1 MVLTRILS
9 SAQDALLREER
20 GLLMRLRASLSRI
33 DASADQQQA
42 LDQSITQ
49 LDELFLLVVV
59 GEFNAGK
66 SAFINALIGQPL
78 LLEGVT
84 PTTAAITV
92 LEHGDV
98 PEQTVRQG
106 KLLVVKAPV
115 DLLRE
120 IRIVDT
126 PGTNAIIREHEAMTA
141 EFIPRADLVFFVT
154 SADRPF
160 TETERG
166 FMEQIRGWGKKI
178 VVVVNKSD
186 ILEGSSQ
193 IAEIRSFVAEN
204 ARSLLGFEP
213 EVFFVSAKLALR
225 AKRGEPSVWVA
236 SGFEALEGY
245 VATTLNESGRAQLK
259 LLNPLG
265 VAIAV
270 AERQLTAVRDRRA
283 LLKDDFATL
292 EQVEDQLG
300 LYHRDMERDFGLRM
314 ADIEKVLL
322 EMERRGHLF
331 FDDTMR
337 IGRVMDLLNRS
348 RVQEAFERQVV
359 GDAPQQ
365 IERKVGELIDWLID
379 ADLRHWQG
387 VTAHLAK
394 RRQQYIGQM
403 IGNPD
408 TERFHF
414 DRRRM
419 IDSVG
424 REAQQ
429 VIDGYDRQKE
439 ATELAD
445 GARNAV
451 ATAAA
456 VGASAVGLGAI
467 VTVAASTAAADVTG
481 LVMASVIGAIGFF
494 VIPAKRKK
502 GKEEMR
508 QKIGEVRQRLS
519 EALRSQFSR
528 EIARST
534 ERIRASMAPYSRF
547 VRAEGEKLEGTENE
561 LRSVS
566 ADLAALRA
574 RIERA

>member
-1 MVLTRILS
+1 VLTRVLS
-9 SAQDALLREER
+9 PSQEALLREER
-20 GLLMRLRASLSRI
+20 ILLMRLRASLARI
-33 DASADQQQA
+33 DASVEQQES
-42 LDQSITQ
+42 LDQSIAQ

-66 SAFINALIGQPL
+66 SAFINALVGQPL
-78 LLEGVT
+78 LAEGVT
-84 PTTAAITV
+84 PTTAVITV
-92 LEHGDV
+92 LEYGETA
-98 PEQTVRQG
+98 EQTVRQAN
-106 KLLVVKAPV
+106 LLTIKAPV

-141 EFIPRADLVFFVT
+141 EFIPRCDLVFFVT

-160 TETERG
+160 TETERV
-166 FMEQIRGWGKKI
+166 FMEQIRAWGKKI

-186 ILEGSSQ
+186 ILQSPAE

-204 ARSLLGFEP
+204 ARSLLGFDP
-213 EVFFVSAKLALR
+213 EIFFVSAKLAFR
-225 AKRGEPSVWVA
+225 AKRGEPSVWAA
-236 SGFEALEGY
+236 SGFEALEHY
-245 VATTLNESGRAQLK
+245 VSTTLNASRRAQLK

-265 VAIAV
+265 VGLTI

-283 LLKDDFATL
+283 LLKDDFATI
-292 EQVEDQLG
+292 EQVEGQLAM
-300 LYHRDMERDFGLRM
+300 YQRDMERDFELRM
-314 ADIEKVLL
+314 ADVENVLL
-322 EMERRGHLF
+322 EMERRGHHF

-359 GDAPQQ
+359 ADAPQQ
-365 IERKVGELIDWLID
+365 IERKVSELIDWIID
-379 ADLRHWQG
+379 SDLRHWQS

-394 RRQQYIGQM
+394 RRQQYAGQ
-403 IGNPD
+403 IVDNPD
-408 TERFHF
+408 AERFHF

-424 REAQQ
+424 REAQR

-439 ATELAD
+439 ASDLAD

-456 VGASAVGLGAI
+456 VGAGAVGLGAI
-467 VTVAASTAAADVTG
+467 VTAAASTAAADVTG
-481 LVMASVIGAIGFF
+481 LVMASVLAAIGFF

-502 GKEEMR
+502 GKDEMR
-508 QKIGEVRQRLS
+508 QKIAEVRERLGS
-519 EALRSQFSR
+519 ALRAQFR
-528 EIARST
+528 KETTRST
-534 ERIRASMAPYSRF
+534 DRIRASIAPYSRF
-547 VRAEGEKLEGTENE
+547 VRAEGEKLEGTEKE
-561 LRSVS
+561 LAGVASDLVS
-566 ADLAALRA
+566 LRT
-574 RIERA
+574 RIEAV